1 MPRKSGR
8 RSSRKSA
15 APGIFAGLFAVGA
28 VIFLLAAAA
37 VVKLTEAGLPPVPTW
52 EEYSASIPKVSRIR
66 AADGTIL
73 AEIFSERRTVLDPE
87 SLPPLL
93 VNAVLAAEDAGFM
106 DHQGLSY
113 VGIARAMLNNL
124 WRGRISQGGSTITQ
138 QVVKQVSLSP
148 ERTFKRKFRELLLTR
163 RFEIALT
170 KRQILAM
177 YMSTIY
183 LGHGRYGFEEAARF
197 YFGRKAS
204 ELAVHEAAMLA
215 GLISSPEGNSILKN
229 PDGAVARQ
237 RHVLNRMAELGMI
250 TADQATAAA
259 GTSLLVWG
267 RDDPMLGT
275 APYFV
280 DAVLRDLRALVGKD
294 ALDKGG
300 LDVVT
305 TLDLEVQAAVDKSIA
320 EGLVRLYAAG
330 RQRLADE
337 AAANMVMNE
346 ETGERLPPPP
356 RAIATRIESCRR
368 GDRQAF
374 VKVGDSRKVVANRTL
389 ARMGGTVDS
398 QLDALC
404 DNKAPIAVS
413 KGVGEVESVRGK
425 LEYVNAELGPQAS
438 MVVIDSR
445 TRAVR
450 AMTGGEDFETRRF
463 NRAVQ
468 SRMPIGSTIKPFIF
482 AAALAAGIPADK
494 GWVNEPVAFRGHA
507 GKLWKPRNYG
517 GVYDGRTYDMTGALK
532 DSINVVAVKILK
544 DVGVD
549 RVGELMESI
558 GFSGSIPRDLSMA
571 LGSVEASPM
580 ELANAYAVFGSGGFH
595 DAAWTVRRV
604 TDFRGKVLAE
614 HQSRSG
620 RVLPA
625 DVATAMKVM
634 MREVAVGGTA
644 KALADLPGSVWGK
657 TGTSSMSR
665 EAWFAGGFREL
676 VAVVLVAYDDRL
688 AMSGAT
694 GGNTAVPFFRSFA
707 AAILGEG
714 R

>member
-1 MPRKSGR
+1 MSRKAGR
-8 RSSRKSA
+8 RTRRKSA
-15 APGIFAGLFAVGA
+15 TAGLFAGLLVVAA
-28 VIFLLAAAA
+28 VTSLLAAAV

-52 EEYSASIPKVSRIR
+52 DDYASNIPKVTRIR
-66 AADGTIL
+66 AADGTVV
-73 AEIFSERRTVLDPE
+73 AEIFSERRTLVHPE

-93 VNAVLAAEDAGFM
+93 VNAVLAAEDGGFM
-106 DHQGLSY
+106 EHQGLSY
-113 VGIARAMLNNL
+113 AGIARAMLNNL
-124 WRGRISQGGSTITQ
+124 WKGRITQGGSTITQ
-138 QVVKQVSLSP
+138 QVVKQVALSP

-163 RFEIALT
+163 RFEISLT
-170 KRQILAM
+170 KREILAM

-183 LGHGRYGFEEAARF
+183 LGHGRYGFEEASRF
-197 YFGRKAS
+197 YFGKKAS

-229 PDGAVARQ
+229 PDGAVGRQ

-250 TADQATAAA
+250 TSEQATAAA

-267 RDDPMLGT
+267 RDDPMLGA

-280 DAVLRDLRALVGKD
+280 DAVLRDLRAIVGKD
-294 ALDKGG
+294 ALDLSG

-305 TLDLEVQAAVDKSIA
+305 TLDLQTQTAVDKSVA
-320 EGLVRLYAAG
+320 EGLARLYSAG

-337 AAANMVMNE
+337 AAANMVMDE

-356 RAIATRIESCRR
+356 RAVVTKIESCRR

-374 VKVGDSRKVVANRTL
+374 VEVGQELKVVSNRTL
-389 ARMGGTVDS
+389 ARMGGSVDS

-404 DNKAPIAVS
+404 DNKARIAIS
-413 KGVGEVESVRGK
+413 KGVGEVDSVHGRI
-425 LEYVNAELGPQAS
+425 EYVNAELGPQAS

-450 AMTGGEDFETRRF
+450 ALVGGEDFGTRRF

-482 AAALAAGIPADK
+482 AAALIAGVPADK

-532 DSINVVAVKILK
+532 DSINVIAVKILK

-571 LGSVEASPM
+571 LGSVEANPM
-580 ELANAYAVFGSGGFH
+580 ELANAYAVFGSGGFF

-604 TDFRGKVLAE
+604 TDFRGRVLAE
-614 HQSRSG
+614 HESRSA

-625 DVATAMKVM
+625 DVARSMKVM
-634 MREVAVGGTA
+634 MREVVVGGTA
-644 KALADLPGSVWGK
+644 KALADLPGNVWGK

-665 EAWFAGGFREL
+665 EAWFVGGFREM
-676 VAVVLVAYDDRL
+676 VAAVLIAYDDRL

-694 GGNTAVPFFRSFA
+694 GGNTAVPFFKSFA
-707 AAILGEG
+707 AAVLGEG